1 MYKLRFLAP
10 IGLLAV
16 VAGFSAV
23 VMLLWNWLIPAL
35 FGLGAVSF
43 LQALGILVLCRILF
57 GSFGGR
63 CHLIHGGMRH
73 DMHLLPE
80 KWLKMTPE
88 ERKDFIRKK
97 REHLLRGDFHGLAKH
112 VFGDDD
118 YAPKD
123 KD

>member
-10 IGLLAV
+10 IGFLAV

-43 LQALGILVLCRILF
+43 WQALGLLFLCRILF
-57 GSFGGR
+57 GSFGSWHHRMHRGPGR
-63 CHLIHGGMRH
+63 HP
-73 DMHLLPE
+73 LPE
-80 KWLKMTPE
+80 KWLRMTPE

-97 REHLLRGDFHGLAKH
+97 REHIFRGDFHGLAKH
-112 VFGDDD
+112 VFGEDDTVS
-118 YAPKD
+118 KD
-123 KD
+123 QD